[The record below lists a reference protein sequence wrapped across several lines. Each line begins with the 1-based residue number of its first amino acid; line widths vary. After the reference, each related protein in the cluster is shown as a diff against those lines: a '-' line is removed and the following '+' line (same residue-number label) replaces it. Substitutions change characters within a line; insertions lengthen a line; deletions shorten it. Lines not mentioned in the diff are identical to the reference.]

1 MGGFFPL
8 QTLVPSHTCMG
19 AGGWGPPS
27 VKLLFILHSFIL
39 VFKDTAF
46 PFLTQPDVSVYH

>member
-1 MGGFFPL
+1 MGDFPL
-8 QTLVPSHTCMG
+8 QTLVPSQACMG
-19 AGGWGPPS
+19 PGERGPLS
-27 VKLLFILHSFIL
+27 AKLLFMLYSFIL